1 MVETRKILIGAAA
14 ALMIAG
20 GAVALAISSEEENE
34 TAIELSQVPQPAR
47 DEAQRQLGGT
57 IRETKVM
64 ERDGQKIYEFEGQN
78 ASGQKMSVYVTPDG
92 KAVQGEKDDDD

>member
-1 MVETRKILIGAAA
+1 
-14 ALMIAG
+14 
-20 GAVALAISSEEENE
+20 
-34 TAIELSQVPQPAR
+34 
-47 DEAQRQLGGT
+47 
-57 IRETKVM
+57 M